1 MGEKAGRNEVSVDP
15 PYSASTKAPLM
26 NKGENLI
33 MRGGNDMREQVEIAQ
48 HTRAIFQISAR
59 KFAYDEGVCQHDAL
73 LEKFSQ
79 RGGAFA
85 EMCDPDGSVG

>member
-1 MGEKAGRNEVSVDP
+1 MRPEKAMGEKAGRDEVSVDP
-15 PYSASTKAPLM
+15 PYSASPKPPFM
-26 NKGENLI
+26 NKFENLV

-48 HTRAIFQISAR
+48 HTRAVSQISAR

-79 RGGAFA
+79 RGIAF
-85 EMCDPDGSVG
+85 P